1 MKTTVLGTVL
11 VGLLVTIVAGALPEG
26 REAAAPPRM
35 PVVRSGVASEGM
47 IALAETVEGKY
58 QQVTVIDP
66 KQQVMSVYH
75 VDLASGAIE
84 LRSVRNIHWDLQMSD
99 FNGKSPLAQEIQAMA
114 EQR

>member
-1 MKTTVLGTVL
+1 MKTTVLGTL
-11 VGLLVTIVAGALPEG
+11 FVGLLVTIVAGALPEAQD
-26 REAAAPPRM
+26 AAARARM
-35 PVVRSGVASEGM
+35 PVVRAAAASDGL
-47 IALAETVEGKY
+47 IAMAETVEGKY

-66 KQQVMSVYH
+66 KQRVMSVYH

-99 FNGKSPLAQEIQAMA
+99 FNGKSPLSQEIQAMA

>member
-11 VGLLVTIVAGALPEG
+11 VGLLVTIVAGAMPDG
-26 REAAAPPRM
+26 REAARPRM
-35 PVVRSGVASEGM
+35 PAARSAASSEGL

-99 FNGKSPLAQEIQAMA
+99 FNGKSPLSQEIQAMA